1 MNEFIDFVANVMEVS
16 PSEISLETSYK
27 GFKAWDSFMMLT
39 LIMELEEQYGVS
51 IPMEKIGEIK
61 TLSDLYELVE
71 G

>member
-1 MNEFIDFVANVMEVS
+1 MNEFIDFVANIMEVS
-16 PSEISLETSYK
+16 PLEISLETSYK
-27 GFKAWDSFMMLT
+27 EFEAWDSFMMLT
-39 LIMELEEQYGVS
+39 LIMELEEQYRVS